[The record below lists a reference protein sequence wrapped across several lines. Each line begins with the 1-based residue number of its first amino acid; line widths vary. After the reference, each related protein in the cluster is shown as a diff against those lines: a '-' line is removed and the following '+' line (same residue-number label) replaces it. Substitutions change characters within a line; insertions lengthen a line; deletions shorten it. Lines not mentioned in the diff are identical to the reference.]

1 MNVAD
6 LTERI
11 DSLLPQTQCTRC
23 GYAACRPYAQA
34 VAQGEAQIN
43 RCPPG
48 GPDVIAALAAL
59 LGRSELPLDPTCGSA
74 QPATVAFIDS
84 SACIGCARC
93 LPACP
98 VDAILG
104 AQHFLHTVLAR
115 ECNGCE
121 LCLAACPVDCIA
133 MQQRPPG
140 QEAPDGSA
148 NRARVE
154 RHRERDARVARE
166 RELLLTERKRAAQLL
181 PHQ

>member
-1 MNVAD
+1 LNVAD
-6 LTERI
+6 LADSI

-34 VAQGEAQIN
+34 IAQGDAQIN

-48 GPDVIAALAAL
+48 GREVIAALAAL
-59 LGRSELPLDPTCGSA
+59 LGRSELPLDRSCGSE
-74 QPATVAFIDS
+74 QPATVAFIEAA
-84 SACIGCARC
+84 ACIGCARC

-121 LCLAACPVDCIA
+121 LCLAACPVDCIV
-133 MQQRPPG
+133 MQPRPPG
-140 QEAPDGSA
+140 QSAPDAPA
-148 NRARVE
+148 NRQRFE
-154 RHRERDARVARE
+154 RHRARDARAARE
-166 RELLLTERKRAAQLL
+166 RERLLGERKRAAQPL
-181 PHQ
+181 PQ